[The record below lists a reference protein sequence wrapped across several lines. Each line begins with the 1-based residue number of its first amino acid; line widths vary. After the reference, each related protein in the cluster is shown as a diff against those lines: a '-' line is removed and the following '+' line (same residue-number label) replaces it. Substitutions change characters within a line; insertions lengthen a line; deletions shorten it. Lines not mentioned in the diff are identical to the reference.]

1 MNSQMVYQF
10 KLPPAVNKCSVFPF
24 FERIYII
31 SGNCSWKRWNLSAI
45 LDYIT
50 LKTDDVEL
58 KKNTFT
64 DHLHICF
71 WKVNSINSFTD
82 WMIWAFQ
89 SSILS
94 FS

>member
-24 FERIYII
+24 FERIYFI
-31 SGNCSWKRWNLSAI
+31 SDNCSWKRWNLSVI

-58 KKNTFT
+58 LKKI
-64 DHLHICF
+64 HLLTICISVF
-71 WKVNSINSFTD
+71 ERLIQLTRLL
-82 WMIWAFQ
+82 IG
-89 SSILS
+89 
-94 FS
+94 